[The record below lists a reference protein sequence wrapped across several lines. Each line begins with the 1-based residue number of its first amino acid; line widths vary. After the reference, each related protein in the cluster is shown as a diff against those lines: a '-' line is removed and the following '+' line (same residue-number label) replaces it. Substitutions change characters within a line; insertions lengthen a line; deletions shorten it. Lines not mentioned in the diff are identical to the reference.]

1 MKIVDFSLVTF
12 FLFETFILY
21 FRPNDDLLDLLCDP
35 FGPNFE
41 ISTENIWNA
50 SSTPGLKF
58 SSLCLIWQSN
68 KLQLDMELSV
78 NYSILSFWKSTYK
91 KM

>member
-21 FRPNDDLLDLLCDP
+21 FQPNDDLLDLLCDP

-41 ISTENIWNA
+41 ISTENI
-50 SSTPGLKF
+50 
-58 SSLCLIWQSN
+58 
-68 KLQLDMELSV
+68 
-78 NYSILSFWKSTYK
+78 
-91 KM
+91 